1 MVNQRT
7 NLILGALLLLGGFFL
22 LLVNFDVFGDLS
34 ATAWGFFFVIGG
46 LVFIA
51 LYLGNRQQW
60 WPIIPGLT
68 LVGVGLLILLS
79 GAGLEGEWLPA
90 ILFLAIGAAF
100 LVVYLSQ
107 PASNWWAIIPGGVMG
122 SLALVLIAG
131 DAGGAVMLLGL
142 AATFGLV
149 YLQGMV
155 RGLHQQFWW
164 ALIPAGVLAI
174 IGLFLLA
181 GAVEQMAW
189 VARLWPLVL
198 ILVGVGVLLRN
209 SLTPSR
215 ER

>member
-7 NLILGALLLLGGFFL
+7 NLILGGLLLLGGFFL
-22 LLVNFDVFGDLS
+22 LLVNFDIFGDLGP
-34 ATAWGFFFVIGG
+34 TVWGLFFVVGG
-46 LVFIA
+46 LVFVA
-51 LYLGNRQQW
+51 LYLGNRQHW

-68 LVGVGLLILLS
+68 LVGVGALVLLS
-79 GAGLEGEWLPA
+79 GAGLEGEWLPSVLFGA
-90 ILFLAIGAAF
+90 IAAAF

-107 PASNWWAIIPGGVMG
+107 PAVNWWAIIPGGVMA
-122 SLALVLIAG
+122 SLAVVLISG
-131 DAGGAVMLLGL
+131 DAGGAAMMLGL
-142 AATFGLV
+142 AVTFGLV
-149 YLQGMV
+149 YLQGAL
-155 RGLHQQFWW
+155 RNLHQQFWW

-189 VARLWPLVL
+189 IGRLWPLVL

-209 SLTPSR
+209 GLSPSR

>member
-34 ATAWGFFFVIGG
+34 ATVWGFFFVIGG

-79 GAGLEGEWLPA
+79 GAGLEGEWLPS

-189 VARLWPLVL
+189 VSRLWPLVL